1 MIKNI
6 IYDLDGTLINSSKDI
21 INSFNYAFKTNNIKT
36 KVNKEYFLNN
46 ANLGSK
52 YFIKNAVKKKKI
64 NIQKVQ
70 LDFQKHY
77 DFNFYKHTTLK
88 DGVKEFLK
96 FTKKKNYNNILCTNK
111 KAKIATKILKKYKI
125 YNYFNFIIGYDT
137 FKETKPEFKFVKKV
151 FKIFQLDCL
160 HTIMIGDTEVDSIM
174 ANRAKIK
181 FFLIKNG
188 YTKNKLFSYDFKFK
202 NFNEIRDKMNEKN
215 VKNFSRQNN
224 VYL

>member
-52 YFIKNAVKKKKI
+52 YFIKKAVKKKKI

-70 LDFQKHY
+70 IDFQKHY

-202 NFNEIRDKMNEKN
+202 NFNEIIDKKKKKN

>member
-21 INSFNYAFKTNNIKT
+21 INSFNYAFKINNIKT
-36 KVNKEYFLNN
+36 KVNNQYFLNN

-52 YFIKNAVKKKKI
+52 YFIQNAIKKKKI

-70 LDFQKHY
+70 LDFQRHY

-96 FTKKKNYNNILCTNK
+96 FTKKKNYKNILCTNK
-111 KAKIATKILKKYKI
+111 KEQIATKILKKYKI
-125 YNYFNFIIGYDT
+125 YKYFNFIIGYDT
-137 FKETKPEFKFVKKV
+137 FKETKPEFKFVKKI
-151 FKIFQLDCL
+151 FKKFQLDCL
-160 HTIMIGDTEVDSIM
+160 HTIMIGDTEIDSIM

-188 YTKNKLFSYDFKFK
+188 YTKNKFFSYDFKFK
-202 NFNEIRDKMNEKN
+202 NFNEIKNKINEKT
-215 VKNFSRQNN
+215 
-224 VYL
+224 